1 MNVLQT
7 DLLEIYNNLTEFSK
21 AVAQAENSAPIRVW
35 FDRDGIESPL
45 VFEHKGTM
53 VRLRLPIYYSLGL
66 EDLAGKENC
75 SYLLA
80 EDYKYL
86 MTTLSESIYDSR
98 VLEDRGFIVSPEN
111 YGFDLYAI
119 DLKEFQKGLSLVGR
133 VRFVSS
139 NSWWFKL
146 ITKWKFKKRL

>member
-21 AVAQAENSAPIRVW
+21 AVAQAENPAPIRVW

-75 SYLLA
+75 SYLLT